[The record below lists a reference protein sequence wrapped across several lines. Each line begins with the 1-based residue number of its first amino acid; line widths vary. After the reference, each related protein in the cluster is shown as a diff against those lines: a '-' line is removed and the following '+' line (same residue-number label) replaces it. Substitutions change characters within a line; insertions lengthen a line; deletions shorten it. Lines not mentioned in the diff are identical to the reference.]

1 MKPLEQKLLS
11 MLSGNDVTFYIPPY
25 QRNYEWDNDQCN
37 VFFEDVLKT
46 TKENL
51 SGQISEHF
59 FGTVT
64 YVQSE
69 SIFGQPNKLILIDGQ
84 QRITTTML
92 FLVALRDIIE
102 DENMKNFIDQ
112 TYLKNNKV
120 VGEGEYKIKL
130 KQVETDWNAYCKIIL
145 SMDLSDEDKMSAV
158 YRNYKFF
165 RDELRK
171 ISVQKDYSLD
181 KLVQLG
187 LAKFSVVTIQLEPEH
202 KWENPQ
208 EIFESMNSLGKPL
221 SLADLVRNY
230 LLLGLSAEKQ
240 DFLYHN
246 YWVALEKKLP
256 GQLSNFIRDFMQC
269 EDAQP
274 YSRAVEANYKPLY
287 ANFKNLFKFSDS
299 ETLLKKMAEYAPLYA
314 GIVLGTSLGNDKIS
328 RYLSDLRSIG
338 AVTIYSFVM
347 GILKSWKDN
356 ALSDADVID
365 LLNVLRTYLL
375 RRRFAELGS
384 AENKAFPLWNNHI
397 KAIENSTDKKL
408 RLYEI
413 MASQDPSM
421 RMPGDA
427 EIKKIMA
434 SKDFYAF
441 RQLKFIFALI
451 EEKMTKSMPDLS
463 DKNLQIEHIMPQT
476 LNEEWISMLGVED
489 YVQVH
494 ENYLHTLGNLT
505 LIRHNQELG
514 NESFSKKKDVYINN
528 SALQISQREI
538 TNKDVWN
545 KESIEQRTNWL
556 IDFLLKELLPIPNEL
571 FNSANAP
578 ARKSKTHTH
587 SFVELGLVGEVINY
601 IDDKSIVAR
610 VVNEKE
616 VEFEGKNWR
625 LSPLTKEL
633 KTRQGICSPSGSYQ
647 GSIFWEYKGQ
657 RIFDMYSK

>member
-1 MKPLEQKLLS
+1 

-25 QRNYEWDNDQCN
+25 QRNYEWDTNQCK
-37 VFFEDVLKT
+37 VFFDDVIRT
-46 TKENL
+46 AEENL
-51 SGQISEHF
+51 DGQVSEHF
-59 FGTVT
+59 FGTIT

-69 SIFGQPNKLILIDGQ
+69 SVFGQPNKLILIDGQ

-92 FLVALRDIIE
+92 FLVALRDVIV
-102 DENMKNFIDQ
+102 DENIKNFIDQ

-120 VGEGEYKIKL
+120 IGDSEYKIKL
-130 KQVETDWNAYCKIIL
+130 KQVETDWDAYCKIIL
-145 SMDLSDEDKMSAV
+145 SMDMTNEDKMAAV

-171 ISVQKDYSLD
+171 VSDQKEYSLD
-181 KLVQLG
+181 RLVELG
-187 LAKFSVVTIQLEPEH
+187 LAKFSVVTIQLETEH

-246 YWVALEKKLP
+246 YWIALEKKLP

-269 EDAQP
+269 ENAQP

-299 ETLLKKMAEYAPLYA
+299 EALLKKMTEYAPLYA
-314 GIVLGTSLGNDKIS
+314 GIVLGTTLGNDKIS

-338 AVTIYSFVM
+338 AVTIYSFVL
-347 GILKSWKDN
+347 GLLKSWKDQKFN
-356 ALSDADVID
+356 DTEIIALLDV
-365 LLNVLRTYLL
+365 LKTFLL
-375 RRRFAELGS
+375 RRRLAELGN
-384 AENKAFPLWNNHI
+384 AENKAFPLWNEHI
-397 KAIENSTDKKL
+397 KVLEISSDKKNCF
-408 RLYEI
+408 YEI
-413 MASQDPSM
+413 IASQEFSM
-421 RMPGDA
+421 RMPSDA
-427 EIKKIMA
+427 EIKKLIVT
-434 SKDFYAF
+434 KDFYTF

-451 EEKMTKSMPDLS
+451 EEKLTKSLPDLS

-476 LNEEWISMLGVED
+476 LNEDWVSMLGEN
-489 YVQVH
+489 YVQDH

-514 NESFSKKKDVYINN
+514 NECFARKKDVYTNN

-538 TNKDVWN
+538 TNKEVWN
-545 KESIEQRTNWL
+545 KDAIEQRTNWL
-556 IDFLLKELLPIPNEL
+556 IDYLLNDLLPVPKEL
-571 FNSANAP
+571 FNSMNNSN
-578 ARKSKTHTH
+578 RKIKKRTQT
-587 SFVELGLVGEVINY
+587 FVDLGIVGEIINF

-610 VVNEKE
+610 VVNDRE
-616 VEFEGKNWR
+616 VEFEGKNWK

-633 KTRQGICSPSGSYQ
+633 RTRKGKCNSKGAYRGPA
-647 GSIFWEYKGQ
+647 FWEYKGKK
-657 RIFDMYSK
+657 IVDMYPEG